1 MKKALFTLAIATL
14 AISTVSYGQA
24 KQYAITND
32 DINGTNMVGVFS
44 STSGGPITEVDTSTG
59 GSGIG
64 GGYFANN
71 RIAIQNNGKC
81 LFASNA
87 SSETIAAFKVGAGLS
102 LTPATGSPFATGG
115 SGAFYGV
122 GLAVT
127 PQNNALF
134 ATLDS
139 QFEIAEFTI
148 GAGCTLTAVGTVPEG
163 DYVGPMAVT
172 QDGKVLVV
180 SGPNNSYLD
189 AWTIGAGAQLTKL
202 GSTVSLNGVVSS
214 CSVGC
219 YPTGL
224 DTSKVIG
231 GNTNVVAGNATL
243 SGPYYITTTLNESSG
258 LSQANANTFLVGNT
272 TLANVESPWYSS
284 AAHDDLGTGWIY
296 LCAAG
301 FGTGYP
307 AGFAVNHVAS
317 GAISST
323 ATSSLVNSA
332 AFYASSCQST
342 GHQSNPKNEYV
353 WQSGVNSSLQNTM
366 YYYLINGATGAV
378 SLVQSKS
385 NTAAQGNTYVLT
397 LAAWPGRHGLNK

>member
-1 MKKALFTLAIATL
+1 MAET
-14 AISTVSYGQA
+14 
-24 KQYAITND
+24 
-32 DINGTNMVGVFS
+32 
-44 STSGGPITEVDTSTG
+44 DTATG
-59 GSGIG
+59 GSGLG

-71 RIAIQNNGKC
+71 RLAIENNGKC

-87 SSETIAAFKVGAGLS
+87 SSETISAFVVGSGFH
-102 LTPATGSPFATGG
+102 LTPAVGSPFATGG

-139 QFEIAEFTI
+139 QFEIALFKI
-148 GAGCTLTAVGTVPEG
+148 GAGCTLTANGTVPEN

-180 SGPNNSYLD
+180 SGPNNSYID
-189 AWTIGAGAQLTKL
+189 SWTIGAGPTLTPLGTAVQLNS
-202 GSTVSLNGVVSS
+202 GVSN

-224 DTSKVIG
+224 DTSKVIS
-231 GNTNVVAGNATL
+231 GNTQVVAGNATL
-243 SGPYYITTTLNESSG
+243 SGPYYITVSLNETTG
-258 LSQANANTFLVGNT
+258 LSQSSANTFLVGNT
-272 TLANVESPWYSS
+272 TLANVESPWFGS

-307 AGFAVNHVAS
+307 AGFAVNQVTS

-323 ATSSLVNSA
+323 ATSSLVNSS
-332 AFYASSCQST
+332 AFYASNCQSSS
-342 GHQSNPKNEYV
+342 HQSHQRNEFV
-353 WQSGVNSSLQNTM
+353 FQSGVNSSLQNTM
-366 YYYLINGATGAV
+366 YLYKVTTAGAV
-378 SLVQSKS
+378 TQVQSLP
-385 NTAAQGNTYVLT
+385 NAAAQGNTFVLT
-397 LAAWPGRHGLNK
+397 LAVWPGRHGTN

>member
-1 MKKALFTLAIATL
+1 MKKALFTLAAATL
-14 AISTVSYGQA
+14 AICTVSYGQTGT
-24 KQYAITND
+24 QYAIAND
-32 DINGTNMVGVFS
+32 DINGTNMVSVFS
-44 STSGGPITEVDTSTG
+44 ETAGGPLSEVDTATG
-59 GSGIG
+59 GSGLG
-64 GGYFANN
+64 GGYFANS
-71 RIAIQNNGKC
+71 RIGLQNNGKC
-81 LFASNA
+81 LFVSNA
-87 SSETIAAFKVGAGLS
+87 SSETISAFKVGAGFS
-102 LTPATGSPFATGG
+102 LTAATGSPFPTGG

-148 GAGCTLTAVGTVPEG
+148 GSGCTLTAVGTVPEG
-163 DYVGPMAVT
+163 DYVGPMGVT

-202 GSTVSLNGVVSS
+202 GSTLDLNGVVAN

-219 YPTGL
+219 YPTGI
-224 DTSKVIG
+224 DTSKVTG

-243 SGPYYITTTLNESSG
+243 SGPYYITASLSESSG
-258 LSQANANTFLVGNT
+258 LSNGNTFLVGNT
-272 TLANVESPWYSS
+272 TLANVESPWYGS
-284 AAHDDLGTGWIY
+284 AAHDDLGTGWLY

-307 AGFAVNHVAS
+307 AGFAVNKVTS
-317 GAISST
+317 GSINST
-323 ATSSLVNSA
+323 ATTSLVNSS
-332 AFYASSCQST
+332 AFYASNCQST
-342 GHQSNPKNEYV
+342 GHQSNQKNEYV
-353 WQSGVNSSLQNTM
+353 FQSGVNSSLQNTM
-366 YYYLINGATGAV
+366 NLYSVSTSGAV

-385 NTAAQGNTYVLT
+385 NAAAQGNTYVLT
-397 LAAWPGRHGLNK
+397 IAVWPGRHATNK